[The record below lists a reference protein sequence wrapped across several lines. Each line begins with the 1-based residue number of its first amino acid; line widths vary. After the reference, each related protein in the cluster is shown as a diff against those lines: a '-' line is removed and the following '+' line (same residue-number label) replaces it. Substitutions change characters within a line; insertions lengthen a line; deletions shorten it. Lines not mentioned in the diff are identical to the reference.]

1 MSLRNWLID
10 FSRGD
15 NLGGFW
21 RLCRLRERTGS
32 RILRSLCTF
41 LMCRRAHRLGGYV
54 GPGAVFRGIPELPH
68 GLHGVFISRYAEIG
82 AGCRIYQNVTVG
94 EVNGRAP
101 VIGEDCL
108 IGAGAVL
115 VGGIR
120 IGRNVKIGAG
130 AVVCRDVPDGCT
142 VVAGPPRVL
151 IRSEGGGG
159 DGAGD

>member
-1 MSLRNWLID
+1 MSLRNRLID

-21 RLCRLRERTGS
+21 RLYFLRERTSS
-32 RILRSLCTF
+32 RALRSLCTF
-41 LMCRRAHRLGGYV
+41 LMCRRAHRRGGYV
-54 GPGAVFRGIPELPH
+54 GPGAVFHGIPELPH
-68 GLHGVFISRYAEIG
+68 GLHGVFISRYAQIG
-82 AGCRIYQNVTVG
+82 AGCRIYQNVTIG

-101 VIGEDCL
+101 VIGENCL

-115 VGGIR
+115 VGGIH
-120 IGRNVKIGAG
+120 IGRDVKIGAG

-151 IRSEGGGG
+151 IWSEGGRGH
-159 DGAGD
+159 GAGD